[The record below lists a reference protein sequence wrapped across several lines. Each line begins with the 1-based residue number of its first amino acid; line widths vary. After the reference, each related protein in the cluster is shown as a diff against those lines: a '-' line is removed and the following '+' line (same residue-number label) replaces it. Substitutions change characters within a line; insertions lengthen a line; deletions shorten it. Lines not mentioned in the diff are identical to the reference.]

1 VSQGSLI
8 TVVMGRNGKRKYYSW
23 LNSDRNSENWND
35 VINFSS
41 KPQSTGIPEI
51 LFSGIEPGIDVH
63 LP

>member
-1 VSQGSLI
+1 
-8 TVVMGRNGKRKYYSW
+8 MGHNVKRKYYSL
-23 LNSDRNSENWND
+23 LNGDRYSENWNN
-35 VINFSS
+35 VISFSS